1 VIQVRPIV
9 FTLGAVLCA
18 IAATM
23 LLPAVV
29 DLLDGRASWSVFAGS
44 SAITLFIG
52 GLMLLVAYDD
62 KLMVTGLKEGFVL
75 TSLSW
80 LFVAAFSAIPFV
92 ILGLPLA
99 DSFFEA
105 MSGITTTGATVL
117 VELDNLPRGVL
128 LWRSLLQG
136 VGGLGIVVTALL
148 VLPFLRVGGMQLFQT
163 ESSERSEKVL
173 PRALELVSAT
183 AGIYVALLLACMAL
197 YMAFGMTPFDAVCH
211 ALTTVATAGFS
222 THDQSFGF
230 FPSPW
235 LQWTCIV
242 FMILGSLPFVIFIRT
257 VRGETTAFWRD
268 EQVRGYVLFL
278 VVVCAGVTLW
288 LSSIRDIGF
297 FDAMRIATFNVTSIV
312 TTTGFATED
321 YTAWGTTAMGLF
333 FVLTFIGGCSGS
345 TSGGIKIYRFQ
356 VAGMLTR
363 SHFLHLMSPNRVVTL
378 IYNGRR
384 LPDDVPFSVVAFL
397 AIYMTTVGL
406 FTLLL
411 NALGLDLVTSLSAA
425 AASVGN
431 VGPGLGDIVGPA
443 GNYSSLPATA
453 KWVLGFA
460 MLLGRLELFTI
471 LVLLRPEFW
480 RS

>member
-1 VIQVRPIV
+1 
-9 FTLGAVLCA
+9 
-18 IAATM
+18 
-23 LLPAVV
+23 
-29 DLLDGRASWSVFAGS
+29 
-44 SAITLFIG
+44 
-52 GLMLLVAYDD
+52 
-62 KLMVTGLKEGFVL
+62 
-75 TSLSW
+75 
-80 LFVAAFSAIPFV
+80 
-92 ILGLPLA
+92 
-99 DSFFEA
+99 
-105 MSGITTTGATVL
+105 
-117 VELDNLPRGVL
+117 
-128 LWRSLLQG
+128 
-136 VGGLGIVVTALL
+136 
-148 VLPFLRVGGMQLFQT
+148 
-163 ESSERSEKVL
+163 
-173 PRALELVSAT
+173 
-183 AGIYVALLLACMAL
+183 
-197 YMAFGMTPFDAVCH
+197 
-211 ALTTVATAGFS
+211 
-222 THDQSFGF
+222 
-230 FPSPW
+230 
-235 LQWTCIV
+235 
-242 FMILGSLPFVIFIRT
+242 
-257 VRGETTAFWRD
+257 
-268 EQVRGYVLFL
+268 
-278 VVVCAGVTLW
+278 VTLW